1 MCVWL
6 INVVSS
12 ATQFEP
18 LPEDDVVSAVGQALR
33 DTLGML
39 NASNTCNMYTHC
51 IGLIQLHTL
60 FTTCTVIAC
69 VLSGSAR
76 SPSTSA
82 AASRGEQC
90 VRQDSLPRRPGS
102 LPTLRH

>member
-1 MCVWL
+1 MCARMHTCVCTIYMYVCVFIHVHMYVYAWL

-39 NASNTCNMYTHC
+39 NASNTCNMYIHC
-51 IGLIQLHTL
+51 IELNQL
-60 FTTCTVIAC
+60 
-69 VLSGSAR
+69 
-76 SPSTSA
+76 
-82 AASRGEQC
+82 QYM
-90 VRQDSLPRRPGS
+90 
-102 LPTLRH
+102 